1 MIIDNEPVMPKNIT
15 IHSVRQSL
23 KYHCAG
29 FTLVEVA
36 IVMVVVGIFVGLG
49 AGMIGPL
56 TKRMK
61 TTETKET
68 VNSAVEAIIGF
79 SATNTR
85 LPTAAQFPSILRS
98 VNDSWNKPLRY
109 SFDNNL
115 TTLQSICSRT
125 TTNITVTNGGT
136 AYNNIAFVIM
146 SSGPN
151 YNNQT
156 TGGGAG
162 PAAIITYSPGTSNI
176 DGFAGDFSRL
186 EEYDDIVKW
195 VTLPELQTKI
205 GCATWAFEVWN
216 SGALAYFRVNGG
228 VACIPVAANTVISSL
243 MAGGTINGF
252 ADAACTISAGPS
264 SIAYSEAAAI
274 DTNGDHRINYN
285 KTNR

>member
-1 MIIDNEPVMPKNIT
+1 MIIVNSTMMGRISAMPKLRVFSSNET
-15 IHSVRQSL
+15 
-23 KYHCAG
+23 G
-29 FTLVEVA
+29 FTLVEMA
-36 IVMVVVGIFVGLG
+36 IVIVIIGILLGLG

-56 TKRMK
+56 TQRMK

-68 VNSAVEAIIGF
+68 VNSSIEAVIGF

-85 LPTAAQFPSILRS
+85 LPTAAQFPGILRS
-98 VNDSWNKPLRY
+98 LNDSWNKPIRY

-115 TTLQSICSRT
+115 TAASSICGRT
-125 TTNITVTNGGT
+125 ATNISITNNGTV
-136 AYNNIAFVIM
+136 YNNIAFVVT

-162 PAAIITYSPGTSNI
+162 PAAITTYGPGTAGI
-176 DGFAGDFSRL
+176 DGYGGDFNRP
-186 EEYDDIVKW
+186 EAYDDIVKW

-205 GCATWAFEVWN
+205 GCATWAYEVWN

-228 VACIPVAANTVISSL
+228 VACIPTAANSVISSL
-243 MAGGTINGF
+243 MTGGTINGF
-252 ADAACTISAGPS
+252 TDAACTVSANPS